1 MAKLSFDGLDDVV
14 KQMEKMGQM
23 GGKVAE
29 EMLLAGAAEM
39 EKAWQES
46 IRRFG
51 HVKYGDMLKSVGS
64 TKIKPVKTGGKT
76 LEVYPKGKD
85 RKGVR
90 NVEKAFILHYG
101 KKGLD
106 ASHFVEAAE
115 KEGEPKAAAAMEA
128 RWDRFIQKGS

>member
-14 KQMEKMGQM
+14 KQMEQMGQM

-29 EMLLAGAAEM
+29 EMLLAGATEM

-90 NVEKAFILHYG
+90 NAEKAFILHYG
-101 KKGLD
+101 KKGLV
-106 ASHFVEAAE
+106 ASHFVETAE